1 MEYETIKLEKRGK
14 VAEVRLNRPEVR
26 NAFNAAMVRE
36 VREVFAALA
45 SDASVR
51 AVVIVGEGK
60 SFCAGVD
67 LKWLGGGVDLPRE
80 KHLAETMDI
89 ARMFRAIYDLD
100 KPVLAGAQ
108 GTTLGGG
115 VGFLGVA
122 DIVFAAQDA
131 VFGLS
136 EVKIGVVPACIS
148 PYLLLRA
155 ARPSRLKELFI
166 SGKRFNA
173 QEGRSVGLVDYVV
186 ESGKL
191 VQEVRDMASS
201 FLDAG
206 PRAQGVCKELFRRV
220 PGMPLD
226 EAMRYTAEVLA
237 DVKTGEEARRGIAAF
252 LQKKEIRWD

>member
-1 MEYETIKLEKRGK
+1 MGYETIKLEKSGK
-14 VAEVRLNRPEVR
+14 IAEVRLNRPEVR
-26 NAFNAAMVRE
+26 NAFNAAMVAE
-36 VREVFAALA
+36 VRDAFAALA
-45 SDASVR
+45 ADASVR
-51 AVVIVGEGK
+51 CVVIAGEGPA
-60 SFCAGVD
+60 FCAGVD

-100 KPVLAGAQ
+100 KPVLAVVH

-122 DIVFAAQDA
+122 DIVLAAQDA

-166 SGKRFNA
+166 SGRRFSA
-173 QEGRSVGLVDYVV
+173 QEGHAAGLVDYVV
-186 ESGKL
+186 EPAKL
-191 VQEVRDMASS
+191 PQEARDMASG
-201 FLDAG
+201 LLNAG
-206 PRAQGVCKELFRRV
+206 PLAQATCKELFRRV

-226 EAMRYTAEVLA
+226 ESMRYTAEVLA
-237 DVKTGEEARRGIAAF
+237 DLKTGPEARRGIAAF
-252 LQKKEIRWD
+252 LQKKELRWD